1 MKAEALRVS
10 VVVVSRDRASELSA
24 ALSAI
29 EAQRLPPESFEIV
42 VVDDGSTDG
51 TGETLS
57 AMWRSPSG
65 DWRPGRSVIR
75 NEFPLGPGRARNLG
89 VERAR
94 APIVAFTDS
103 DCTPAAGWL
112 EELLAPFDDPRVGAV
127 GGRESDDPED
137 PAMARAV
144 HFAMTSPLTTGR
156 VRGGRGRS
164 AGRYRPRSF
173 NMAVRRDVFLRAG
186 GFADA
191 YYGEDIDLSLRIDRL
206 GFISV
211 FAPESRVHH
220 RRRATPAGVWAQA
233 FAMGRARARLM
244 RSDRG
249 HAELVY
255 ALPTLAMAFALA
267 LAAAA
272 IASRAMRGLAAVAL
286 GMAALY
292 LLAVGW
298 EALRAAG
305 DLRVALLAPL
315 IFVLQQTAYGSG
327 FLAGLL
333 RCRREEYAR

>member
-1 MKAEALRVS
+1 
-10 VVVVSRDRASELSA
+10 VVVVSRDRAGELSS

-29 EAQRLPPESFEIV
+29 EAQRLSRGSFEIV

-51 TGETLS
+51 TGEMLS
-57 AMWRSPSG
+57 AMLRSPSG
-65 DWRPGRSVIR
+65 EWQPGRSVIR
-75 NEFPLGPGRARNLG
+75 NELSIGPGRARNLG

-103 DCTPAAGWL
+103 DCTPAVDWL

-127 GGRESDDPED
+127 GGRESDDPAD

-156 VRGGRGRS
+156 VRGGRGRR

-173 NMAVRRDVFLRAG
+173 NMAARRDAFLRAG

-206 GFISV
+206 GFISE
-211 FAPESRVHH
+211 FAPKSRVHH
-220 RRRATPAGVWAQA
+220 RRRRTPGGIWTQA

-249 HAELVY
+249 HAEFVY
-255 ALPTLAMAFALA
+255 ALPTLVLAFAFALTV
-267 LAAAA
+267 AA
-272 IASRAMRGLAAVAL
+272 IASPTARGLTSAAL
-286 GMAALY
+286 GVAALY

-298 EALRAAG
+298 EALRTAG

-315 IFVLQQTAYGSG
+315 VFILQQTAYGAG

-333 RCRREEYAR
+333 RRTREEYAR